1 MIVPAEPHS
10 NPFETFRALQ
20 MGSDMPLIQNLADEV
35 RLFAFARQALAA
47 GLRALPPGG
56 MLAPAYINDTAVD
69 TLPAMGNPVR
79 FYPVN
84 DDLTPDWEWLDQNRS
99 SEDTA
104 LLLVHYFG
112 FPNDISRAVQFCQFA
127 SLALIEDCAH
137 SFMTELDGQP
147 LGRTGDLSI
156 FSYRKILPL
165 QTGAGLHSATGVLLP
180 DGSANPSNTNIWA
193 LRQILSWAVYKS
205 RSSFLRKILN
215 RFISRGNVYAEIES
229 TGIDRYSH
237 ALMNRLST
245 SVDSIREKRRR
256 NYRNLVTELKGLS
269 GLTLIK
275 PVLLDGVC
283 PWGLAIR
290 VEKRDEFLDRLRK
303 HEIGAWVWP
312 GMPRLLDQEAF
323 PNEARLIRETVMLPI
338 HQDIERF
345 HINHMVRVITAWSLE
360 QPIEQVTWEQ
370 LEVNRTEAG

>member
-1 MIVPAEPHS
+1 
-10 NPFETFRALQ
+10 
-20 MGSDMPLIQNLADEV
+20 
-35 RLFAFARQALAA
+35 
-47 GLRALPPGG
+47 
-56 MLAPAYINDTAVD
+56 
-69 TLPAMGNPVR
+69 
-79 FYPVN
+79 
-84 DDLTPDWEWLDQNRS
+84 
-99 SEDTA
+99 
-104 LLLVHYFG
+104 
-112 FPNDISRAVQFCQFA
+112 
-127 SLALIEDCAH
+127 
-137 SFMTELDGQP
+137 MTELDGQP

-165 QTGAGLHSATGVLLP
+165 QTSAGLYSATGVLLP

-205 RSSFLRKILN
+205 RSSFLRKLLN
-215 RFISRGNVYAEIES
+215 RFISRGNVYAEMDS

-237 ALMNRLST
+237 VLMNRLST
-245 SVDSIREKRRR
+245 SADSIREKRRR

-269 GLTLIK
+269 GLTFIK

-283 PWGLAIR
+283 PWGLPIR

-338 HQDIERF
+338 HQDIEQF
-345 HINHMVRVITAWSLE
+345 HIVHMVRVITAWSLE
-360 QPIEQVTWEQ
+360 QHIEQVTWEQ
-370 LEVNRTEAG
+370 LEANRTEAGEC